1 MQEELTYTYGILKPG
16 ACMFRAMPLERAHA
30 FAEQLRQKAEIPLFI
45 ATNLEKGGN
54 GILTEGTLY
63 ASPMEIEAT
72 ANEQR
77 AVQLAQVC
85 AQGAACVG
93 ANWSFAPIIDI
104 DRNFRNPITNTRT
117 FGSDSEMVRKLGSAY
132 VRTIQSQ
139 GFAATIKHFP
149 GDGCDER
156 DQHLVTSINDLSCE
170 EWDNTYGATYK
181 ACIDDGALCCMVAWL
196 SLPQMILYTALYL
209 LSQWLMPHITPQML
223 ADWTLRLAAVCCC
236 LLWA

>member
-1 MQEELTYTYGILKPG
+1 
-16 ACMFRAMPLERAHA
+16 
-30 FAEQLRQKAEIPLFI
+30 
-45 ATNLEKGGN
+45 
-54 GILTEGTLY
+54 
-63 ASPMEIEAT
+63 MEIEAT

-77 AVQLAQVC
+77 AVQLAQVW
-85 AQGAACVG
+85 AQEAACVG

-104 DRNFRNPITNTRT
+104 DRNSRNPITNTRT
-117 FGSDSEMVRKLGSAY
+117 FGSDSEMMRKLGSAY

-156 DQHLVTSINDLSCE
+156 DQHLVTSINDQSCE
-170 EWDNTYGATYK
+170 EWDNTYGAAYK

-223 ADWTLRLAAVCCC
+223 ADFKACGGLLLFAMGLKIAKIRQIAILDLLPALLLAPILSCIF
-236 LLWA
+236 